1 MEKGLLYQI
10 LVFTVHGK
18 TKKSY
23 NNNEFKISGPTWNDA
38 FELPDG
44 SYSISDIQD
53 HFEYILKKHNEKIDN
68 PLIRTYVN
76 KTEIKIKTR
85 YYLQLLTLETMKL
98 LGSTKN
104 KITEDKNGENVPHLE
119 INKVILVHCNNV
131 NND

>member
-1 MEKGLLYQI
+1 MEKSLLYQI
-10 LVFTVHGK
+10 LVFTVHRK

-104 KITEDKNGENVPHLE
+104 KITEDKNDGNVPHLE
-119 INKVILVHCNNV
+119 INKVLLVHRNNV